1 MAANITLITQPL
13 EIVTAYNPIIIT
25 ASSTNTVEPNFRYI
39 IDIVFSYPTGI
50 TTKRLKMSA
59 RPDGFLLFDAHRIV
73 ENYLSYNFSVGD
85 DTDALGCADSYVEY
99 ELQIGV
105 EYGTTPTVYAN
116 LDSVVGYAI
125 NAALKHAVSSFG
137 TEPDYIN
144 IDLRTDYIISDLVA
158 GDKPFLTSSP
168 RTLTICSDKNY
179 YLYALINVG
188 EEPPTLRLKTY
199 DSTGS
204 LLSTSNKTLTA
215 TTDLIVRYGVGTK
228 NINEWNAAYLVG
240 ASSYTVQ
247 LFNAPGLGSP
257 VAISELFT
265 FNIDCECSKWNESFR
280 LHWLNP
286 LGGFDAFT
294 FKQKFDRNFQIK
306 KSNYTKILG
315 AVDGAGAFTF
325 TTSQAGEV
333 NFDTRTTETIKIN
346 SDWITEDENE
356 WLLTLAKSSQVFWE
370 IDSDTYAPVTITDSS
385 YSQKTYAGQKLFNAH
400 FTIKISNEIPTQRQ

>member
-1 MAANITLITQPL
+1 MAANATLITEPL
-13 EIVTAYNPIIIT
+13 QWIPAYNPIIIT
-25 ASSTNTVEPNFRYI
+25 ASSTNTAEDNFRYVVDVYI
-39 IDIVFSYPTGI
+39 SYPVVV
-50 TTKRLKMSA
+50 TKRSKMSA

-73 ENYLSYNFSVGD
+73 ENYLSYDFSVGD
-85 DTDALGCADSYVEY
+85 ATDALTCDNSYVIFEIK
-99 ELQIGV
+99 IGV
-105 EYGTTPTVYAN
+105 EYGSTPTVYDNLASTGDLYAIPSAVKHSVASYGGEPDFIN
-116 LDSVVGYAI
+116 LDLV
-125 NAALKHAVSSFG
+125 
-137 TEPDYIN
+137 
-144 IDLRTDYIISDLVA
+144 TDYSITNGVTGTTA
-158 GDKPFLTSSP
+158 KFLTTSP
-168 RTLTICSDKNY
+168 RTITICSDANY
-179 YLYALINVG
+179 YLYTTFKNEPIKLI
-188 EEPPTLRLKTY
+188 LKVY
-199 DSTGS
+199 DDTGS
-204 LLSTSNKTLTA
+204 LLSTNIKTF
-215 TTDLIVRYGVGTK
+215 TTGIDIFTRIGVGTK

-240 ASSYTVQ
+240 ASSYTIT
-247 LFNAPGLGSP
+247 LANTTPTALG
-257 VAISELFT
+257 ETFT

-306 KSNYTKILG
+306 KSNYTKTLG

-346 SDWITEDENE
+346 SDWITETENE